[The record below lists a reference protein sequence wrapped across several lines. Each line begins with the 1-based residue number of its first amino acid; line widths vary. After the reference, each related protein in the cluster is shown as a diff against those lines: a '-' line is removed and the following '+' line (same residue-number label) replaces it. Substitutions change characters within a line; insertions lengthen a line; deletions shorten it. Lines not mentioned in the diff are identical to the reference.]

1 MPAARR
7 QRLVEVAA
15 TEFGS
20 AGYEQAS
27 LNRIIERCGMSK
39 SSFYYV
45 LSSKAELYEFVV
57 RELITDVA
65 ADIPVVAAEE
75 FAGEQF
81 WPRLE
86 RFFTDLVLVSQRQQ
100 KFLLLGRMFYLQ
112 APDPA
117 RSAVSGALDAV
128 RDWVQEVLRIGR
140 RCGAVRTD
148 LPEPLQAELIFRI
161 LQVFDEWTLAHY
173 DDFPVTALPELADA
187 QFATIR
193 RTLAP

>member
-7 QRLVEVAA
+7 QQLVEVAA

-20 AGYEQAS
+20 VGYEHAS

-57 RELITDVA
+57 RELITDVS
-65 ADIPVVAAEE
+65 ADIPVVAPEE

-86 RFFTDLVLVSQRQQ
+86 QFFADLVLFSQRQQ
-100 KFLLLGRMFYLQ
+100 NFLLLGRMFYLQ

-117 RSAVSGALDAV
+117 RAAVSGALDAV
-128 RDWVQEVLRIGR
+128 RDWVQEVLSVGR

-148 LPEPLQAELIFRI
+148 LPEPLQAELILRI

-173 DDFPVTALPELADA
+173 DDFPVTALQELADA

-193 RTLAP
+193 RMLAP

>member
-1 MPAARR
+1 MAA
-7 QRLVEVAA
+7 A
-15 TEFGS
+15 EFGS

-65 ADIPVVAAEE
+65 ADIPVVAPED

-86 RFFTDLVLVSQRQQ
+86 RFFTDLVLFSQRQQ

-128 RDWVQEVLRIGR
+128 RDWVQEVLRVGR

-173 DDFPVTALPELADA
+173 DDFPVSALQELADA